1 MILVKRRLLAL
12 LLVLCLSAALLPSVW
27 ASSVAYM
34 PGVTEEMTDPAFW
47 SGMAE
52 DPNAL
57 LSTPEEI
64 ARINAAALA
73 NEGSNMHDL
82 RNLPDRF
89 DGAARCAS
97 LLYRAAVPAQ
107 EGGAMGLAG
116 FEDSM
121 DISDWAY
128 EAMGWA
134 VRCGILC
141 GKGSG
146 LICPKDPMTR
156 CELALVLARAAALV
170 LAS

>member
-64 ARINAAALA
+64 VFSHEYVRQLHGFYLIKEPKTL
-73 NEGSNMHDL
+73 
-82 RNLPDRF
+82 RF
-89 DGAARCAS
+89 DIVISFDAKDR
-97 LLYRAAVPAQ
+97 RAVYMEAVSDLQKAFPDYALQ
-107 EGGAMGLAG
+107 VAMDTDFA
-116 FEDSM
+116 E
-121 DISDWAY
+121 
-128 EAMGWA
+128 E
-134 VRCGILC
+134 
-141 GKGSG
+141 
-146 LICPKDPMTR
+146 
-156 CELALVLARAAALV
+156 
-170 LAS
+170 